1 MAVSKVIYA
10 GQTVIDLTEDTV
22 TAETLAEGVTAHGAD
37 GEPIVGTMSGGG
49 GGGEINTGTCT
60 IKITVPSTSNYYS
73 AYERVS
79 GGDVTYKIDRNYASG
94 TISKTVR
101 CDSVMYIQGSTVKGA
116 TLSDGELL
124 QLVSG
129 YGIAYRTPSTAG
141 VTVEITLTA

>member
-1 MAVSKVIYA
+1 MSFEITVEGGSTVRLTTA
-10 GQTVIDLTEDTV
+10 GKYCDRDIVV
-22 TAETLAEGVTAHGAD
+22 TA
-37 GEPIVGTMSGGG
+37 SGGG
-49 GGGEINTGTCT
+49 GGGEVNTGTCT

-94 TISKTVR
+94 TISKTAR

-116 TLSDGELL
+116 TLTDGELL